1 MKKFVAPV
9 LVCLSLIGSVYSAE
23 KEKKV
28 EDTIQKQPSEWIWL
42 VASDQPPKV
51 DTKTE
56 STNRF
61 VGWLRFNK
69 RAYQVLA
76 IRLNKKQEIEEII
89 WNICAYA
96 DESMVRQLSRLS
108 SLQSAKILASKV
120 SLPNVALERI
130 RKANPKVAYSR
141 KLNAGDLPILIIE
154 QGGGGERDK

>member
-1 MKKFVAPV
+1 MKKFIAPV

-23 KEKKV
+23 KEKNV

-42 VASDQPPKV
+42 AASDQPLKV

-61 VGWLRFNK
+61 IGWLRSNK

-76 IRLNKKQEIEEII
+76 IRLNKKQEITEIV

-96 DESMVRQLSRLS
+96 DESMIRQLSRLS
-108 SLQSAKILASKV
+108 SLQSAEIDTSKV
-120 SLPNVALERI
+120 SLPNEALERI
-130 RKANPKVAYSR
+130 RKDNPKVAYSR
-141 KLNAGDLPILIIE
+141 KLNTGERLILIIE
-154 QGGGGERDK
+154 QDGGGKRDK